1 MPNTQYSRSLWV
13 AILVAPL
20 AAPVAYTLWELVV
33 ALFMGGAKDHDLL
46 LVMASVLMVSF
57 ALVLLASY
65 IAALI
70 FALPLVLWLRAR
82 GILTTAYVCI
92 GSALAGL
99 IVGAVFP
106 AILGFGWRWVV
117 QFSAYG
123 VFLGLLSG
131 ICLCLVAGITTRPS
145 GRRTG
150 AA

>member
-1 MPNTQYSRSLWV
+1 MPNTQHPRSLWV

-57 ALVLLASY
+57 ALVTLASY
-65 IAALI
+65 IAALL
-70 FALPLVLWLRAR
+70 FALPLVLWLRSR
-82 GILTTAYVCI
+82 GALTTLYVCV
-92 GSALAGL
+92 GSAVAGL
-99 IVGAVFP
+99 ITGAAFP
-106 AILGFGWRWVV
+106 AILGFGRRWVF

-131 ICLCLVAGITTRPS
+131 VSLCFVAGITTRPS